1 MSALLRAVIRRD
13 LLLAWRRRS
22 DIATVVLF
30 FVMVVSIFPFGVG
43 PEPNQLRAI
52 GPGIIWVAA
61 LLACMLSL
69 QQMFTSDHADGVLD
83 QMLLAAAPL
92 GLIVIARAFAHWL
105 IAGLPLVILSPLLA
119 IQFDLPAELSPVLT
133 LSLLLGTPV
142 LTLIGAIGAALTLGL
157 RASSM
162 PLYVPVLILGAG
174 AVDAAAAGLGGDAH
188 LLLLAAQLV
197 LTVAFAPWAV
207 AAGLRISAES
217 RLRRETGP
225 AGMIDYIIDYER
237 FF

>member
-1 MSALLRAVIRRD
+1 MMNLLRAVIRRD
-13 LLLAWRRRS
+13 LLLAWRRRA

-30 FVMVVSIFPFGVG
+30 FVIVVSLFPLGVG
-43 PEPNQLRAI
+43 PEPNLLRTIA
-52 GPGIIWVAA
+52 PGIIWVAA

-69 QQMFTSDHADGVLD
+69 QNMFASDHTDGALD

-105 IAGLPLVILSPLLA
+105 MSGLPLVILSPLLA
-119 IQFDLPAELSPVLT
+119 IQFDLAPELSPVLT
-133 LSLLLGTPV
+133 LSLLLGTPI

-157 RASSM
+157 RGGGMLLALLVL

-174 AVDAAAAGLGGDAH
+174 AVDAAAAGLGADAH

-197 LTVAFAPWAV
+197 VTATFAPWAI
-207 AAGLRISAES
+207 AAALRISAE
-217 RLRRETGP
+217 
-225 AGMIDYIIDYER
+225 
-237 FF
+237 

>member
-1 MSALLRAVIRRD
+1 MVALLRAVIRRD
-13 LLLAWRRRS
+13 LLLAWRRRA

-30 FVMVVSIFPFGVG
+30 FVIVISLFPLGVG
-43 PEPNQLRAI
+43 PEPNLLRTIA
-52 GPGIIWVAA
+52 PGIIWVAA

-69 QQMFTSDHADGVLD
+69 QNMFASDHSDGALD

-105 IAGLPLVILSPLLA
+105 MSGLPLVLLSPVLA
-119 IQFDLPAELSPVLT
+119 IQFDLAPELSPVLT
-133 LSLLLGTPV
+133 LSLLLGTPI

-157 RASSM
+157 RGGGMLLALLVL

-174 AVDAAAAGLGGDAH
+174 AVDAASAGLGADAH

-197 LTVAFAPWAV
+197 VTVTFAPWAI
-207 AAGLRISAES
+207 AAALRISAE
-217 RLRRETGP
+217 
-225 AGMIDYIIDYER
+225 
-237 FF
+237 